1 MEFLI
6 LTGVSGAGKSKAV
19 EMLEDIDFVC
29 IDNLPPELLPAFGQI
44 VRKSPPESKFA
55 AVVDVRAGQP
65 FLEYFSGSLDELN
78 EMGVPYK
85 LLFIDCEDPVLVNRF
100 KETRR
105 RHPLANQYNQSIQD
119 AIAAEREIVAPFKQR
134 ADYAIDTT
142 YLSSKQLKDRIAGLF
157 LGSGEQTM
165 QVQCMSFGYKYGL
178 PADADLVVDVRC
190 LPNPFY
196 IPELK
201 TKTGLDDAVSSYVM
215 QFEESQEF
223 LRRILDLI
231 DFSLP
236 LYREE
241 GKSELIVAFG
251 CTGGKHRSVTFA
263 EAMAKHLRE
272 QGLRCNTTHRDI
284 QKK

>member
-6 LTGVSGAGKSKAV
+6 VTGLSGAGKSKAV

-29 IDNLPPELLPAFGQI
+29 IDNMPPKLLPAFGQI
-44 VRKSPPESKFA
+44 VLKSPPESKFA
-55 AVVDVRAGQP
+55 VVIDARIGAGITD
-65 FLEYFSGSLDELN
+65 FASALDELIN
-78 EMGVPYK
+78 MGVPYK

-105 RHPLANQYNQSIQD
+105 RHPLANEYNQSIHE
-119 AIAAEREIVAPFKQR
+119 AIGAEREMIAPFKQR
-134 ADYAIDTT
+134 ADFSIDTT
-142 YLSSKQLKDRIAGLF
+142 YLSAKQLKDRIAGLF
-157 LGSGEQTM
+157 LGSGEQTLR
-165 QVQCMSFGYKYGL
+165 VQCMSFGFKFGL
-178 PADADLVVDVRC
+178 PSDADLVFDVRC

-196 IPELK
+196 VPELK
-201 TKTGLDDAVSSYVM
+201 AKTGLDKEVSDYVM
-215 QFEESQEF
+215 EAEESVQLLEK
-223 LRRILDLI
+223 LQDLV

-241 GKSELIVAFG
+241 GKSELIIAFG

-263 EAMAKHLRE
+263 EAMSKHLRD
-272 QGLRCNTTHRDI
+272 RKVFCNTIHRDI

>member
-6 LTGVSGAGKSKAV
+6 LTGLSGAGKSKAV

-29 IDNLPPELLPAFGQI
+29 IDNMPPTLLPAFGQI
-44 VRKSPPESKFA
+44 VLKSPADSKFA
-55 AVVDVRAGQP
+55 VVIDARAGSGIT
-65 FLEYFSGSLDELN
+65 EFSGALDELN
-78 EMGVPYK
+78 EMEVPFQ
-85 LLFIDCEDPVLVNRF
+85 LLFIDCEDSVLVNRF

-105 RHPLANQYNQSIQD
+105 RHPLANEYNQSISE
-119 AIAAEREIVAPFKQR
+119 AISAEREMIAPFKQR
-134 ADYAIDTT
+134 ADFSIDTT

-165 QVQCMSFGYKYGL
+165 RIQCMSFGFKYGL
-178 PADADLVVDVRC
+178 PSDADLIFDVRC

-196 IPELK
+196 VPELK
-201 TKTGLDDAVSSYVM
+201 TKTGLDEPVSSYVM
-215 QFEESQEF
+215 GFEQSQEF
-223 LRRILDLI
+223 LQKLTDLI

-236 LYREE
+236 LYMEE
-241 GKSELIVAFG
+241 GKSELVIGFG

-263 EAMAKHLRE
+263 EAMSKHLRE
-272 QGLRCNTTHRDI
+272 RRIHCNTIHRDI